1 MIKKLPFGID
11 FVVEQDLIPLGIE
24 KVPNS
29 TGYSFNCPFCEKN
42 GLKPDRKHKYS
53 INIYK
58 NVGHCMRCG
67 SGHGILSL
75 HQSLSKQP
83 ITLDESKEDLMKR
96 WNGLPSGVQVELSKT
111 LERLEEENKKQLEP
125 APIEIRDEVYR
136 KFLNSLTLSDR
147 HRQDLLS
154 RGLTDNEIEDR
165 MYRTVPSVGAKS
177 FGIEAFSYEISD
189 TLKRH
194 VKWGIPGFYDI
205 CTNEPKV
212 VFCDSGYFVPVRD
225 DFGRISGMQIRYD
238 PLPEN
243 ASETKK
249 EHYAKYKWFN
259 SNFREKKDGCTAS
272 GCENIHYAVPL
283 FHAPKSIILTEGVL
297 KADIIS
303 SLAGR
308 LKDKDPV
315 PVIGL
320 VGVYNTENLC
330 FELLKMKQYGL
341 EKVIVAVDM
350 DYREKKQVADALN
363 NIKEIIAKSELKYEI
378 LQWNP
383 AFKGYDDYLLGVLK
397 YRAGNR

>member
-11 FVVEQDLIPLGIE
+11 FVVEQDLVPLGIQ

-29 TGYSFNCPFCEKN
+29 TGYSFDCPFCEKN

-53 INIYK
+53 VDIYK

-75 HQSLSKQP
+75 HQSLSKKA
-83 ITLDESKEDLMKR
+83 ITLEESKEDLLKR
-96 WNGLPSGVQVELSKT
+96 WNGLPSDVQVELSKA

-136 KFLNSLTLSDR
+136 NFLNNLTLSDR

-154 RGLTDNEIEDR
+154 RGLTEKEIEDR
-165 MYRTVPSVGAKS
+165 MYKTVPSVGAKS
-177 FGIEAFSYEISD
+177 FGIGAFSYEISD

-194 VKWGIPGFYDI
+194 IKWGIPGFYDI
-205 CTNEPKV
+205 RTNEPKV

-225 DFGRISGMQIRYD
+225 EFGRISGMQVRYD

-243 ASETKK
+243 ASDAKK
-249 EHYAKYKWFN
+249 EHYAKYKWFT
-259 SNFREKKDGCTAS
+259 SNYRKKKDGCSAS
-272 GCENIHYAVPL
+272 GCENIHYAWPNL
-283 FHAPKSIILTEGVL
+283 HAPTSIILTEGVL

-303 SLAGR
+303 RLGGR
-308 LKDKDPV
+308 LKDKEPV

-320 VGVYNTENLC
+320 VGVYNTENLSY
-330 FELLKMKQYGL
+330 ELLKMKQYGL
-341 EKVIVAVDM
+341 EKVMIAVDM

-363 NIKEIIAKSELKYEI
+363 NIKEIVSGIELEYDV

-383 AFKGYDDYLLGVLK
+383 AYKGYDDYLLGIAK

>member
-11 FVVEQDLIPLGIE
+11 FVVEQDLVPLGIQ

-53 INIYK
+53 VDIYK

-75 HQSLSKQP
+75 HQALSKNP
-83 ITLDESKEDLMKR
+83 ISMDESKQDLLKR
-96 WNGLPSGVQVELSKT
+96 WNGLPSDVQVTLSKT
-111 LERLEEENKKQLEP
+111 LEHLEEENRKQLEP

-136 KFLNSLTLSDR
+136 RFLNNLTLSSR

-154 RGLTDNEIEDR
+154 RGLTEKEIDER
-165 MYRTVPSVGAKS
+165 MYRTVPSVGAVS
-177 FGIEAFSYEISD
+177 FGVETFTYEISD

-194 VKWGIPGFYDI
+194 TKWGIPGFYDI
-205 CTNEPKV
+205 RTSEPKV
-212 VFCDSGYFVPVRD
+212 VFCDPGFFVPVRD
-225 DFGRISGMQIRYD
+225 EFNRISGMQIRYD

-243 ASETKK
+243 ASEAKK
-249 EHYAKYKWFN
+249 DHYAKYKWFN

-272 GCENIHYAVPL
+272 GCENIHYATPL
-283 FHAPKSIILTEGVL
+283 LSVPKSIILTEGVL

-303 SLAGR
+303 RLGGR
-308 LKDKDPV
+308 LKGKEPV
-315 PVIGL
+315 PVIGV

-341 EKVIVAVDM
+341 ETVYIAVDM

-363 NIKEIIAKSELKYEI
+363 NIEEIVSGTGLKYKVET
-378 LQWNP
+378 WNP
-383 AFKGYDDYLLGVLK
+383 AYKGYDDYLLGVQK
-397 YRAGNR
+397 YRAGGR